1 MSNRKT
7 EVVCPLIFANRI
19 IGGKWK
25 MRILWHI
32 IHGENRFGI
41 LKKCIPEI
49 SEKVL
54 YTNLRE
60 LEEEGIL
67 HKEVVKEQKPAIVF
81 YHLNE
86 AYMVIKEILCAICKL
101 AKRHADKNGE
111 PIQEDTYQKVRY
123 CTEGPDCV

>member
-41 LKKCIPEI
+41 LKKCIPE
-49 SEKVL
+49 E
-54 YTNLRE
+54 
-60 LEEEGIL
+60 
-67 HKEVVKEQKPAIVF
+67 
-81 YHLNE
+81 
-86 AYMVIKEILCAICKL
+86 YMEIKEILCAICKL

-123 CTEGPDCV
+123 CTEGPDGV

>member
-41 LKKCIPEI
+41 LKKVYTGNFG
-49 SEKVL
+49 KGAL
-54 YTNLRE
+54 YQSPGTGGRGNF
-60 LEEEGIL
+60 
-67 HKEVVKEQKPAIVF
+67 A
-81 YHLNE
+81 
-86 AYMVIKEILCAICKL
+86 
-101 AKRHADKNGE
+101 
-111 PIQEDTYQKVRY
+111 
-123 CTEGPDCV
+123 

>member
-1 MSNRKT
+1 M
-7 EVVCPLIFANRI
+7 
-19 IGGKWK
+19 
-25 MRILWHI
+25 
-32 IHGENRFGI
+32 
-41 LKKCIPEI
+41 
-49 SEKVL
+49 L

-86 AYMVIKEILCAICKL
+86 EYMEIKEILCAICKQGET
-101 AKRHADKNGE
+101 ACDKNGE

>member
-86 AYMVIKEILCAICKL
+86 EYMEIKEILCAICKL
-101 AKRHADKNGE
+101 AKRYADKNGE